1 MNIIDRLNSEFLNQD
16 PDSVKHTGVSA
27 DIEHYIDMARN
38 YARMENSIAVLSD
51 LHSNRSHIC
60 YGGFADVLGISHPQH
75 DEDSID
81 SIWEKEI
88 LNRIH
93 PTDLHNKYL
102 QELRFFHFAKRL
114 PREQLQDFHLI
125 NKLRMRDSLG
135 YNIPAIHRLFY
146 ISDPQ
151 NNTLWLTLCL
161 YNRMIVD
168 LPKPYMIVNSATG
181 QIIESE
187 EQNRIRILSD
197 RETEVLRLIDQGMT
211 SKRIAAT
218 LSISVN
224 TVSRHRQEILSN
236 LHVKNSIEACRIAR
250 DLGLI

>member
-1 MNIIDRLNSEFLNQD
+1 MDILDRLNAEFLRQD
-16 PDSVKHTGVSA
+16 SGMARPMETDA
-27 DIEHYIDMARN
+27 YIEHYVNAARN

-51 LHSNRSHIC
+51 MHSNRSHIC
-60 YGGFADVLGISHPQH
+60 YGEFADILGIGHPQH

-81 SIWEKEI
+81 SIWEKGI
-88 LNRIH
+88 LERIH

-102 QELRFFHFAKRL
+102 HELRFFHFARHL
-114 PREQLQDFHLI
+114 PREQRQNFYLI

-146 ISDPQ
+146 ISAPHT
-151 NNTLWLTLCL
+151 NSLWLTLCL

-168 LPKPYMIVNSATG
+168 LPRPYMVVNSATG

-187 EQNRIRILSD
+187 EQDRIKILSE

-218 LSISVN
+218 LSISIN
-224 TVSRHRQEILSN
+224 TVSRHRQEILNN